1 VLESRPGAF
10 LEWVQMYNGL
20 PVFINDF
27 ISDAK
32 TVGTSTDCST
42 IYCFSLGEAD
52 QGVVGLS
59 AQGGLQIQPVGELE
73 SKDAT
78 RHRVKWYT
86 AIAVLS
92 TLSLARLTG
101 VRP

>member
-1 VLESRPGAF
+1 
-10 LEWVQMYNGL
+10 M
-20 PVFINDF
+20 
-27 ISDAK
+27 
-32 TVGTSTDCST
+32 
-42 IYCFSLGEAD
+42 GEAD

-59 AQGGLQIQPVGELE
+59 APGAIEVQPIGELE
-73 SKDAT
+73 TKDAT

-92 TLSLARLTG
+92 TLSLARLIG